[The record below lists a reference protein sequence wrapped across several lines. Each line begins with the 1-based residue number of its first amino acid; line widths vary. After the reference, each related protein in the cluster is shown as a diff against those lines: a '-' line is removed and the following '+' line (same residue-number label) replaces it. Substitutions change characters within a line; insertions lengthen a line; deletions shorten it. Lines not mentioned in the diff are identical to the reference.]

1 MQPFCVTKKDFIF
14 CRIFIAKRSDSGGQ
28 KWMLCDTAGVGGGR
42 RHHSTGSPFGH
53 HPRLSIV
60 CPLWGQWVSTWSI
73 LRGLS
78 SAHHEMSMYLSVDT
92 LSHALTT
99 AAANIDNASRGGAPC
114 ITAGDTRAIS
124 EGEPVGKWTED
135 TPTPAASH

>member
-1 MQPFCVTKKDFIF
+1 MQPFYVTKKDFIF
-14 CRIFIAKRSDSGGQ
+14 CRNFIVKGSNSGGQ
-28 KWMLCDTAGVGGGR
+28 KWMLCDTAGVGGGAV
-42 RHHSTGSPFGH
+42 SPLHGFTLRAS
-53 HPRLSIV
+53 PAVKLV
-60 CPLWGQWVSTWSI
+60 CPRWGQWVSTWSI

-78 SAHHEMSMYLSVDT
+78 SVHHEMSMYLSVDT

-99 AAANIDNASRGGAPC
+99 AAACTDNASGGGAPC
-114 ITAGDTRAIS
+114 VTAGDTRAIS

>member
-14 CRIFIAKRSDSGGQ
+14 CRNFIAKGSNSGGQ
-28 KWMLCDTAGVGGGR
+28 KWMLCDTAGVGEGR

-60 CPLWGQWVSTWSI
+60 CPRWGQWVSTWSI

-78 SAHHEMSMYLSVDT
+78 SVHHEMSMYLSVDT

-99 AAANIDNASRGGAPC
+99 AAACTDNASGGGAPC
-114 ITAGDTRAIS
+114 VTAGDTRAIS
-124 EGEPVGKWTED
+124 EGEPMGKWTED